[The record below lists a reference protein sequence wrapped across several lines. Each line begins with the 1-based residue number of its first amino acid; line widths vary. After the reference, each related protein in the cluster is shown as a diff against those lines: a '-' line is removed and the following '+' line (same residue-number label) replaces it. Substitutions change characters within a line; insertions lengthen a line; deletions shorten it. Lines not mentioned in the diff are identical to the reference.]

1 MLVGEVHDR
10 VHFALHL
17 LPIRKNRIA
26 AVGDLGGGDRISRCI
41 SRKKPVRNLTMKV
54 HDLQQL

>member
-17 LPIRKNRIA
+17 LPIHKNRIT
-26 AVGDLGGGDRISRCI
+26 AVGDLGGGDRAARCS
-41 SRKKPVRNLTMKV
+41 SRKSSCET
-54 HDLQQL
+54 